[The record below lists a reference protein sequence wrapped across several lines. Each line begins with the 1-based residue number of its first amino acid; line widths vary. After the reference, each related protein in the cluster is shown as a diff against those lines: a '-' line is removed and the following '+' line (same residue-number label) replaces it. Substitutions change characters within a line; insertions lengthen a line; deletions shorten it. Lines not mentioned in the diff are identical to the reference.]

1 MIKVIVQNIKTKVKK
16 EVDKNLVSDYV
27 STKEWEIYDKSKVI
41 LNHKKEE
48 TKHNYSKLE
57 DE

>member
-1 MIKVIVQNIKTKVKK
+1 MQKVTIQNIKTKVKK
-16 EVDKNLVSDYV
+16 EIAKHLVSDYI